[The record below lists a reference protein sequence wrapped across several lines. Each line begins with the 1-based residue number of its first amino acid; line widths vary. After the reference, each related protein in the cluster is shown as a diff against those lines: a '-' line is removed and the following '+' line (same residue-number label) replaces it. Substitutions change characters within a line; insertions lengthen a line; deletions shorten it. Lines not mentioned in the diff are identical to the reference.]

1 VTCKQLGI
9 GKLMANR
16 QTQGSGLTPTNTL
29 GNTPSTQGQSKYEIK
44 ATYGTAIYNGAPV
57 KLTRSLSV
65 GTGGYLLD
73 ACAGTTSAFLGV
85 FNGCFYNAAT
95 TLKPTWSNYYP
106 ATTTPANSENITAF
120 VNDNPFQEYQIAMD
134 ELLDN
139 TTIAGIASTWGNV
152 VDTTANAGSTVNGRS
167 TIAADQSGLAVTGLN
182 WTVLRSAEDPDNN
195 DFAAGYANVIVVANC
210 KYSQLVVGV

>member
-1 VTCKQLGI
+1 MTCKQLGI

-73 ACAGTTSAFLGV
+73 ACAGTTSAFIGV

-106 ATTTPANSENITAF
+106 ASTTPANSENITAF
-120 VNDNPFQEYQIAMD
+120 VNDNPFQEYQIA
-134 ELLDN
+134 LDAALAV
-139 TTIAGIASTWGNV
+139 TTIAGKAVIAGLAIATNTSG
-152 VDTTANAGSTVNGRS
+152 TTTGGKSDISANYS
-167 TIAADQSGLAVTGLN
+167 TILATAKN
-182 WTVLRSAEDPDNN
+182 WRILRSAEDPDNN
-195 DFAAGYANVIVVANC
+195 DFAAAFANIIVMQNC
-210 KYSQLVVGV
+210 KYSQLVAGV